1 MSRLG
6 SSFPGML
13 TWEVIHYRC
22 TEVRSRPSE
31 AIICLVG
38 KETEKDVEG
47 VVCIQALF
55 AFITCMSV
63 ARCKGCS
70 LVAELSKEIKK
81 SYKSPESYEALS
93 GR

>member
-38 KETEKDVEG
+38 KETEKMLK
-47 VVCIQALF
+47 ALF
-55 AFITCMSV
+55 VFKHYLHLLPACLWQG
-63 ARCKGCS
+63 ARVKGCS

-81 SYKSPESYEALS
+81 IVQIT
-93 GR
+93 